1 MANYRAI
8 KGYMVQSLSS
18 DPSNIFTGQIWYNTT
33 LGKFRGVKEVGAWS
47 SGGNI
52 NIARANHSGAR
63 AAPSTAAQIA
73 GGQTPPNTEKDETEQ
88 YDGTSWTEVGDL
100 NSVRR
105 SSTGFGTQ
113 AAAINVSG
121 VSGGAGSTLC
131 ESWNGTSWTEVQ
143 NNNTYK
149 ANAGGGGTATAG
161 ICAQTTTEIWNG
173 ASWTEVGDMNEG
185 RYGGGSAGT
194 STALIYAGG
203 HEPPTPTDSP
213 DACET
218 WNGTSWTEGNNLNQT
233 REVIGDFGTSTAAM
247 MAGGLFEQPY
257 TYLDVCEQYDG
268 TSFTEV
274 ADLSLA
280 RGMTANGAGTTSAGV
295 ICGGRFQTVAN
306 AHFTNVSEEWSFAA
320 ATSSWTTT

>member
-18 DPSNIFTGQIWYNTT
+18 DPSNIFTGQIWCNTT

-131 ESWNGTSWTEVQ
+131 ESWNGTSWTE
-143 NNNTYK
+143 
-149 ANAGGGGTATAG
+149 
-161 ICAQTTTEIWNG
+161 
-173 ASWTEVGDMNEG
+173 
-185 RYGGGSAGT
+185 
-194 STALIYAGG
+194 
-203 HEPPTPTDSP
+203 
-213 DACET
+213 
-218 WNGTSWTEGNNLNQT
+218 GNNLNQT

-306 AHFTNVSEEWSFAA
+306 AHFTNVSEDWSFAA